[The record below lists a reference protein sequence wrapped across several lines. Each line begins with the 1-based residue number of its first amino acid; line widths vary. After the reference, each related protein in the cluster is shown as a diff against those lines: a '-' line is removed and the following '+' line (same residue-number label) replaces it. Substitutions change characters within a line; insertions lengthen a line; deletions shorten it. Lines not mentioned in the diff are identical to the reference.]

1 MRFLIAVLTLVSLI
15 SCGSRNLDEEKAA
28 LLNNSALYDPSS
40 VTLIDGQV
48 YKFKEGRLKGRGQK
62 FYSQAAFT
70 RVATK

>member
-1 MRFLIAVLTLVSLI
+1 MRFLIAVLTLVSLT
-15 SCGSRNLDEEKAA
+15 SCVSKNSNKENAV

-40 VTLIDGQV
+40 VTLIQNQT